1 MCLAFFLAAG
11 LCRTLKLL
19 CDQTNGTRSV
29 LGCMPTQS
37 AHCYTQ
43 VWKKRKTGPKRKY
56 LTECIPRG
64 RRLAGDGV
72 SSVTDRSL
80 QKKHRRQAA
89 SHSPWSQQDSGIT
102 LSTSM
107 GMIGVLEIT
116 LIVPTLR
123 VGIPLRTLRVRS
135 RMWRRCVDKLQRYRR
150 HALGSLNPQSVPF
163 VTLCVTFEGQRSRQG
178 PVCPR

>member
-1 MCLAFFLAAG
+1 MSRL
-11 LCRTLKLL
+11 
-19 CDQTNGTRSV
+19 SS
-29 LGCMPTQS
+29 TQS
-37 AHCYTQ
+37 AHRYTQ
-43 VWKKRKTGPKRKY
+43 VWKTRKTGPKRRY

-116 LIVPTLR
+116 LIVPTLC
-123 VGIPLRTLRVRS
+123 VGMPLRTLRVRS
-135 RMWRRCVDKLQRYRR
+135 RMWRRCVDKLQRYPR

-163 VTLCVTFEGQRSRQG
+163 VTRSVTGCMPTRSDGHDQCRG
-178 PVCPR
+178 RFVYNDERSAR